1 MRVSVETTS
10 GLERKLTV
18 GVPAFNRNQ
27 FYENSTQ

>member
-18 GVPAFNRNQ
+18 GVPADEVDSAVDKN
-27 FYENSTQ
+27 